1 MKLTPVAF
9 AVAGMMLALAGGQ
22 SAFAQGR
29 GGWVACAH
37 EGGFCRTPY
46 PTTVRYGARGG
57 WAEQDADRGIPCR
70 NDVFGDPAPGV
81 VKSCFYRERG
91 GWNEP
96 RRGGGW
102 DEPRRGGGGWD
113 EPRRG
118 GGGWDEPRRGGGG
131 WDEPR
136 RGGGGWE
143 EPRRGGGGGGW
154 QPCAGEGQ
162 FCRFQGPAQVRYG
175 ARGSWVTVDGFN
187 GIACNNDV
195 FGDPAPGVP
204 KTCQVMRR

>member
-1 MKLTPVAF
+1 MLTRIAVA
-9 AVAGMMLALAGGQ
+9 AGMMVALLGTD

-29 GGWVACAH
+29 GGWVQCAQ
-37 EGGFCRTPY
+37 EGGFCRVPY
-46 PTTVRYGARGG
+46 PTVVRYGARGG
-57 WAEQDADRGIPCR
+57 FAELEADRGIPCR
-70 NDVFGDPAPGV
+70 NDTFGDPAPGV
-81 VKSCFYRERG
+81 RKACFYREQNRG
-91 GWNEP
+91 W
-96 RRGGGW
+96 GGG
-102 DEPRRGGGGWD
+102 GGGGWD

-154 QPCAGEGQ
+154 QPCAAEGQ
-162 FCRFQGPAQVRYG
+162 FCRFQGAATVRYG
-175 ARGSWVTVDGFN
+175 ARGSWETVEGFN

-204 KTCQVMRR
+204 KTCQVRR